1 MKIGQLAAK
10 AGVNASAIRYY
21 ERIGLLAGPL
31 RKGGQ
36 RRYAASA
43 LPRILLIRFASD
55 MGFSLGE
62 IRLFLSALRDDAPVG
77 PRWKK
82 LARRKIH
89 ELDAHIARSLEL
101 KALLQHLLRCR
112 CASLEICTSR
122 LSLSPAVRS
131 FSRPSR

>member
-1 MKIGQLAAK
+1 MKIGELAAK

-36 RRYAASA
+36 RRYAPAA
-43 LPRILLIRFASD
+43 LPRVLLIRFASD
-55 MGFSLGE
+55 MGFSLDE

-77 PRWKK
+77 ERWKK
-82 LARRKIH
+82 LARSKIR
-89 ELDAHIARSLEL
+89 ELDTRIARSLEL
-101 KALLQHLLRCR
+101 KALLQRLLRCR
-112 CASLEICTSR
+112 CASLEICTGR

-131 FSRPSR
+131 LSRGSR